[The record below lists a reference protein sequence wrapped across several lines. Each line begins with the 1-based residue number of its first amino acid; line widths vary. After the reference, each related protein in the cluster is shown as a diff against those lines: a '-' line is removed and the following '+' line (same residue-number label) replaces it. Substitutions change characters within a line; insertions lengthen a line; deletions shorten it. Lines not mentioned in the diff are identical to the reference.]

1 MMLTGKEKPKV
12 QTLLEAIFT
21 NAFAKLATS
30 NGGQLVWSLHV
41 QLDMEAGEAL
51 VYDEHENLL
60 EKNIIYDW
68 VERAEKGMRLYKQA
82 VHFIRVSLAA
92 LKTRKVFDN
101 PMFMRPFKVVL
112 VDDNFNEIE
121 TLFALE
127 GSDGLSEGRLMKNLE
142 QDLQNFSKKIFA
154 ELE

>member
-1 MMLTGKEKPKV
+1 MGKEKPKV
-12 QTLLEAIFT
+12 QTLLEALFT
-21 NAFAKLATS
+21 EAIGKLSAY
-30 NGGQLVWSLHV
+30 NGGQLVWALHV

-51 VYDEHENLL
+51 VYDERENLL

-68 VERAEKGMRLYKQA
+68 VERAEKGMRLQKQA
-82 VHFIRVSLAA
+82 VHFLRVSLSA

-101 PMFMRPFKVVL
+101 PMFMRPFKVSL
-112 VDDNFNEIE
+112 VDDAFNEIE

-127 GSDGLSEGRLMKNLE
+127 GSDLLSEGRLMKNLE
-142 QDLQNFSKKIFA
+142 LDLQNFSKKIFA